1 MHRNAPIRMD
11 EHGEESSSA
20 PELKKNIPVGGKVK
34 RQRAKKNENP
44 GLKDNLKSEPYKTRQ
59 TKKIETA
66 SKSRTQNT
74 ETQPTDMEPEKFNP
88 QSMEEKDNSIVDDEH
103 KKQVPDGD
111 KTKRRKRKEDL
122 DDISQSEPNK
132 KQKSKKRETTDLKQ
146 NKDTPTDMKPET
158 VEFKR
163 LTSERNKR
171 VVKKHSNKNVQKVEE
186 GEVSDSESK
195 HLDLSVSTQKY
206 VGAHV
211 SIQGGLWKA
220 VLEAKR
226 IGARAFGLFLRSQ
239 RTWNSKP
246 LEEEAAEK
254 FRRTCDELGFKS
266 RYILPHSPYLMN
278 LGSPKPDVFQK
289 SRAMLVEELNRC
301 QKLGLTLYNIHP
313 GSHIGEM
320 PVSKCLELI
329 ADGINY
335 AHSQVPGVTV
345 VLENMSCQGS
355 TVGGRFEELRGIIDH
370 IKDKSRIGVCLD
382 TCHAFAAGHN
392 LSEENGLQRML
403 DEFNKIVGL
412 PYLKAVHLNDS
423 KGGVGC
429 RLDRH
434 ENIGRGHI
442 GVEGFKKVM
451 NEPRFNDIPMILET
465 PASPDFEDYSDEIGL
480 LYSFCE

>member
-1 MHRNAPIRMD
+1 MD
-11 EHGEESSSA
+11 GHGEEEGSTA
-20 PELKKNIPVGGKVK
+20 QQLKKNLRTGNTVK
-34 RQRAKKNENP
+34 RRPKKDENP
-44 GLKDNLKSEPYKTRQ
+44 GSDDNLKSELY
-59 TKKIETA
+59 
-66 SKSRTQNT
+66 S
-74 ETQPTDMEPEKFNP
+74 
-88 QSMEEKDNSIVDDEH
+88 
-103 KKQVPDGD
+103 
-111 KTKRRKRKEDL
+111 KRKT
-122 DDISQSEPNK
+122 
-132 KQKSKKRETTDLKQ
+132 KKRETTSKCQAQNTEDLA
-146 NKDTPTDMKPET
+146 TEMKPDRQRE
-158 VEFKR
+158 
-163 LTSERNKR
+163 KR
-171 VVKKHSNKNVQKVEE
+171 VNKPKNDKKVEE
-186 GEVSDSESK
+186 VAEAAPK
-195 HLDLSVSTQKY
+195 HLHLSLSSHKY

-220 VLEAKR
+220 ALEAKR
-226 IGARAFGLFLRSQ
+226 MGARAFGLFLRSQ

-246 LEEEAAEK
+246 LEDEAAEK
-254 FRRTCDELGFKS
+254 FRRTCDELGFES

-289 SRAMLVEELNRC
+289 SRALLVEELNRC

-320 PVSKCLELI
+320 PVDKCLELI
-329 ADGINY
+329 ADGINH

-392 LSEENGLQRML
+392 LSEKTGLQRML

-412 PYLKAVHLNDS
+412 SYLKAVHLNDS
-423 KGGVGC
+423 KGKVGC

-442 GVEGFKKVM
+442 GVEGFRKVM
-451 NEPRFNDIPMILET
+451 NEPRFNEIPMILET
-465 PASPDFEDYSDEIGL
+465 PASSDFEDYLDEIDL
-480 LYSFCE
+480 LYSLCE

>member
-1 MHRNAPIRMD
+1 MD
-11 EHGEESSSA
+11 GHEGDSTAQET
-20 PELKKNIPVGGKVK
+20 KKNLTLDRKVK
-34 RQRAKKNENP
+34 RRTKKEE
-44 GLKDNLKSEPYKTRQ
+44 NLKSEPCKKRKTKN
-59 TKKIETA
+59 TETSSESQA
-66 SKSRTQNT
+66 QNT
-74 ETQPTDMEPEKFNP
+74 EFVPTDRKPDKFLPEV
-88 QSMEEKDNSIVDDEH
+88 MDEKDGSIAGQED
-103 KKQVPDGD
+103 KRKGPDGD
-111 KTKRRKRKEDL
+111 RPKRRKKKDENIGL
-122 DDISQSEPNK
+122 DDESKSKPHR
-132 KQKSKKRETTDLKQ
+132 KQKSKKKETSVEARQQNTDA
-146 NKDTPTDMKPET
+146 DMKPET
-158 VEFKR
+158 DEIR
-163 LTSERNKR
+163 IQTSERKKR
-171 VVKKHSNKNVQKVEE
+171 TGRKPNTVTTKKEEEEVQVAET
-186 GEVSDSESK
+186 VSK
-195 HLDLSVSTQKY
+195 PLHLSVSSHKY

-239 RTWNSKP
+239 RTWSSKP

-254 FRRTCDELGFKS
+254 FRRTCEELGFES

-289 SRAMLVEELNRC
+289 SRAMLVEELIRC

-329 ADGINY
+329 ADGINH
-335 AHSQVPGVTV
+335 AHSQVPGVAV
-345 VLENMSCQGS
+345 VLENMSCQGN

-392 LSEENGLQRML
+392 LSEKNGLHHML
-403 DEFNKIVGL
+403 DEFEKIVGL
-412 PYLKAVHLNDS
+412 SYLKAVHLNDS
-423 KGGVGC
+423 KGEVGC

-442 GVEGFKKVM
+442 GVEGFRKAM
-451 NEPRFNDIPMILET
+451 NEPRFNEIPMILET
-465 PASPDFEDYSDEIGL
+465 PASSEFEDYSKEIDL
-480 LYSFCE
+480 LYSLCE

>member
-1 MHRNAPIRMD
+1 MD
-11 EHGEESSSA
+11 GEGGGGA
-20 PELKKNIPVGGKVK
+20 AAQKPKKSLPASNKVK
-34 RQRAKKNENP
+34 RRTRKDENP
-44 GLKDNLKSEPYKTRQ
+44 GSDDSPKSEPSKKRITR
-59 TKKIETA
+59 KIETA
-66 SKSRTQNT
+66 KSKGS
-74 ETQPTDMEPEKFNP
+74 
-88 QSMEEKDNSIVDDEH
+88 DD
-103 KKQVPDGD
+103 
-111 KTKRRKRKEDL
+111 
-122 DDISQSEPNK
+122 K
-132 KQKSKKRETTDLKQ
+132 KQKSKKKETTNKTQTQ
-146 NKDTPTDMKPET
+146 NTDTSTDVTPET
-158 VEFKR
+158 DAFR
-163 LTSERNKR
+163 NQTSERKTRVRKKPNNDNPKR
-171 VVKKHSNKNVQKVEE
+171 VEKEV
-186 GEVSDSESK
+186 EVSEMVTK
-195 HLDLSVSTQKY
+195 HLHRSLSSHKY

-220 VLEAKR
+220 VVEAKH

-254 FRRTCDELGFKS
+254 FRSTCDELGFEP

-320 PVSKCLELI
+320 PVGKCLELI

-335 AHSQVPGVTV
+335 AHSQVSGVTV

-370 IKDKSRIGVCLD
+370 VEDKSRIGVCLD

-392 LSEENGLQRML
+392 LSEKTGLQRML
-403 DEFNKIVGL
+403 DEFSEIVGL
-412 PYLKAVHLNDS
+412 SYLKAVHLNDS

-442 GVEGFKKVM
+442 GLEGFRKVM
-451 NEPRFNDIPMILET
+451 NEPRFNEIPMILET
-465 PASPDFEDYSDEIGL
+465 PASSHFEDYSDEIDL
-480 LYSFCE
+480 LYSLCE

>member
-1 MHRNAPIRMD
+1 MD
-11 EHGEESSSA
+11 GHEGDSTAQE
-20 PELKKNIPVGGKVK
+20 PKKNLTLDRKVK
-34 RQRAKKNENP
+34 RRTKKEE
-44 GLKDNLKSEPYKTRQ
+44 NLKSEPYMRRKTKS
-59 TKKIETA
+59 TETA
-66 SKSRTQNT
+66 SESKTQNT
-74 ETQPTDMEPEKFNP
+74 EFVPTDQKPVKFLPEVMN
-88 QSMEEKDNSIVDDEH
+88 EKDGSIAGKED
-103 KKQVPDGD
+103 KKKDPDGD
-111 KTKRRKRKEDL
+111 RPKRRKRKDENIGL
-122 DDISQSEPNK
+122 DDKPKSGPNR
-132 KQKSKKRETTDLKQ
+132 KQKSKRKETSVEVRQQNTDA
-146 NKDTPTDMKPET
+146 DMTPET
-158 VEFKR
+158 DEFIIQ
-163 LTSERNKR
+163 TSERRKR
-171 VVKKHSNKNVQKVEE
+171 AGRKPNTATTKKEEEEVKVAETA
-186 GEVSDSESK
+186 SK
-195 HLDLSVSTQKY
+195 PLHLSLSPHKY

-220 VLEAKR
+220 ALEAKR

-239 RTWNSKP
+239 RTWSSKP

-254 FRRTCDELGFKS
+254 FRRTCDELGFES

-289 SRAMLVEELNRC
+289 SRAMLVEELVRC

-335 AHSQVPGVTV
+335 AHSQVPGVVV
-345 VLENMSCQGS
+345 VLENMSCQGN

-392 LSEENGLQRML
+392 LSEKNGLQHML
-403 DEFNKIVGL
+403 DEFEKIVGL
-412 PYLKAVHLNDS
+412 CYLKAVHLNDS
-423 KGGVGC
+423 KGEVGC

-442 GVEGFKKVM
+442 GVEGFRKVM
-451 NEPRFNDIPMILET
+451 NEPRFNEIPMILET
-465 PASPDFEDYSDEIGL
+465 PASPEFEDYSDEIDL
-480 LYSFCE
+480 LYSLCE

>member
-1 MHRNAPIRMD
+1 MD
-11 EHGEESSSA
+11 GHEGDSTAQET
-20 PELKKNIPVGGKVK
+20 KKNLTLDRKVK
-34 RQRAKKNENP
+34 RRTKKEE
-44 GLKDNLKSEPYKTRQ
+44 NLKSEPYKKRKPKNT
-59 TKKIETA
+59 ETA
-66 SKSRTQNT
+66 SESQAQNT
-74 ETQPTDMEPEKFNP
+74 EFVPTDRKPDKFLHEL
-88 QSMEEKDNSIVDDEH
+88 MDEKDGSIAS
-103 KKQVPDGD
+103 PDGD
-111 KTKRRKRKEDL
+111 RPKRRKKK
-122 DDISQSEPNK
+122 DDEFR
-132 KQKSKKRETTDLKQ
+132 KKRTGRKPNTTA
-146 NKDTPTDMKPET
+146 T
-158 VEFKR
+158 
-163 LTSERNKR
+163 
-171 VVKKHSNKNVQKVEE
+171 KKEE
-186 GEVSDSESK
+186 GEVKVAETVSK
-195 HLDLSVSTQKY
+195 PFHLRVSSHKY

-239 RTWNSKP
+239 RTWSSKP

-254 FRRTCDELGFKS
+254 FRRTCDELGFES

-289 SRAMLVEELNRC
+289 SRAMLVEELIRC

-329 ADGINY
+329 ADGINH
-335 AHSQVPGVTV
+335 AHSQVPGVAV
-345 VLENMSCQGS
+345 VLENMSCQGN

-392 LSEENGLQRML
+392 LSEKNGLHHML
-403 DEFNKIVGL
+403 DEFEKIVGL
-412 PYLKAVHLNDS
+412 SYLKAVHLNDS
-423 KGGVGC
+423 KGEVGC

-442 GVEGFKKVM
+442 GVEGFRKVM
-451 NEPRFNDIPMILET
+451 NEPRFNEIPMILET
-465 PASPDFEDYSDEIGL
+465 PASSEFEDYSEEIDL
-480 LYSFCE
+480 LYSLCE

>member
-1 MHRNAPIRMD
+1 MD
-11 EHGEESSSA
+11 GHEGDSTAQET
-20 PELKKNIPVGGKVK
+20 KKNLTLDRKVK
-34 RQRAKKNENP
+34 RRTKKEE
-44 GLKDNLKSEPYKTRQ
+44 NLKSEPYKKRKPKNT
-59 TKKIETA
+59 ETA
-66 SKSRTQNT
+66 SESQAQNT
-74 ETQPTDMEPEKFNP
+74 EFVPTDRKPDKFLHEL
-88 QSMEEKDNSIVDDEH
+88 MDEKDGSIAS
-103 KKQVPDGD
+103 PDGD
-111 KTKRRKRKEDL
+111 RPKRRKKKDENIGLEDE
-122 DDISQSEPNK
+122 SKSKPNR
-132 KQKSKKRETTDLKQ
+132 KQKLKKKETSVEARQQNTDA
-146 NKDTPTDMKPET
+146 DMKPET
-158 VEFKR
+158 DEFRKKR
-163 LTSERNKR
+163 TGRKPNTTAT
-171 VVKKHSNKNVQKVEE
+171 KKEE
-186 GEVSDSESK
+186 GEVKVAETVSK
-195 HLDLSVSTQKY
+195 PFHLRVSSHKY

-239 RTWNSKP
+239 RTWSSKP

-254 FRRTCDELGFKS
+254 FRRTCDELGFES

-289 SRAMLVEELNRC
+289 SRAMLVEELIRC

-329 ADGINY
+329 ADGINH
-335 AHSQVPGVTV
+335 AHSQVPGVAV
-345 VLENMSCQGS
+345 VLENMSCQGN

-392 LSEENGLQRML
+392 LSEKNGLHHML
-403 DEFNKIVGL
+403 DEFEKIVGL
-412 PYLKAVHLNDS
+412 SYLKAVHLNDS
-423 KGGVGC
+423 KGEVGC

-442 GVEGFKKVM
+442 GVEGFRKVM
-451 NEPRFNDIPMILET
+451 NEPRFNEIPMILET
-465 PASPDFEDYSDEIGL
+465 PASSEFEDYSEEIDL
-480 LYSFCE
+480 LYSLCE